1 MKEIISIKR
10 KDFEVLEHLGD
21 HSFKVERHGKIFFL
35 KKYDSKDE
43 FNEFVKNSHRFKIT
57 AITTPKVYMFD
68 KDQMISVVEFID
80 GVNMFDY
87 LIKEDLNDEEIIK
100 QLFQDEWLGR
110 REKMRLDF
118 YPHNFIW
125 NGKKLYYVPFKFSN
139 FESGYNFHMKDIRY
153 WYPTKEF
160 AVYARSHGK
169 EFDDKRI
176 GMEYAINKQIALM
189 TVKYYI

>member
-80 GVNMFDY
+80 GVNIFDY

-118 YPHNFIW
+118 PVSF
-125 NGKKLYYVPFKFSN
+125 LF
-139 FESGYNFHMKDIRY
+139 
-153 WYPTKEF
+153 
-160 AVYARSHGK
+160 
-169 EFDDKRI
+169 
-176 GMEYAINKQIALM
+176 
-189 TVKYYI
+189 